1 MKIAHSAEV
10 SVFCKD
16 YEDYALVKN
25 GLLQFFPFNIEE
37 EKVQVREST
46 AEGLSGNIIKVA
58 EIRLDKE
65 RDIRAFMENLLSAL
79 GREGTATLLCQLESR
94 LDDELFFYIRIDKK
108 QWSKDGRAV
117 LTDSGNCYHVKLAV
131 AAFPKKREAAAAL
144 LRKFLSD
151 FA

>member
-1 MKIAHSAEV
+1 M
-10 SVFCKD
+10 
-16 YEDYALVKN
+16 
-25 GLLQFFPFNIEE
+25 
-37 EKVQVREST
+37 REST

-58 EIRLDKE
+58 EVRIDKE

-79 GREGTATLLCQLESR
+79 GKEGTATLLSQIESR